1 MVKGY
6 KEVISNYFE
15 DHSFVE
21 QDINSFNQFLE
32 KGLQKIVDDVG
43 DIVPT
48 IIPQEYENFKIKLGK
63 VHIGKP
69 EVVEADGS
77 KRPIYPMESRLRQ
90 LTYSAPIFL
99 EVSAH
104 INDVQRESFT
114 SQICKIPIMLK
125 SSNCHLKGVSK
136 EDLVKNGEDPGDHG
150 GYFIIN
156 GNERTFIIV
165 EDLASNKLFIKNMK
179 TGPSKKVGKLFSEKG
194 NYRIPHT
201 IEQMK
206 DGVIY
211 FSFSRFK
218 RVPIV
223 SVIKA
228 LGLSSDKEIMKLISL
243 KGEQDDILVNLYNN
257 VDLKDQNSALDFLA
271 KQTGIT
277 QKEFKH
283 ERILEQLD
291 KYLLPHL
298 GATSKA
304 RTIKAQNICKLIKRY
319 LMISSEG
326 KKPQNQDHYTNK
338 RLKLSGDL
346 LEDLFRVNVNSLVQD
361 ILYNFQRLVKR
372 GKFSSIRIIIRDQ
385 LLTQRIKSSIATGT
399 WPAGRKGISQNMAR
413 TNFIDTIS
421 HLQRV
426 VSLLTSTQE
435 NFEARALHS
444 THWGRLCPVET
455 PEGTPIGLRKNL
467 SLLSKITTLQ
477 CPEEKVRKI
486 LEGVGLDSAD

>member
-6 KEVISNYFE
+6 KNLISNHFE
-15 DHSFVE
+15 NHSFVE
-21 QDINSFNQFLE
+21 QDINSFNEFLDR
-32 KGLQKIVDDVG
+32 GLQKIVDDVG

-63 VHIGKP
+63 VHVGKP
-69 EVVEADGS
+69 EITEADGS

-90 LTYSAPIFL
+90 LTYSAPIYL

-125 SSNCHLKGVSK
+125 SNNCHLKGLKK
-136 EDLVKNGEDPGDHG
+136 EDLIKHGEDSDDHG
-150 GYFIIN
+150 GYFVIN

-165 EDLASNKLFIKNMK
+165 EDLASNKLFVKK
-179 TGPSKKVGKLFSEKG
+179 SATGPSKYIGKLFSERG

-201 IEQMK
+201 VEQMK

-218 RVPIV
+218 RIPIIA
-223 SVIKA
+223 VIKA
-228 LGLSSDKEIMKLISL
+228 LRLTSDKDVMSLISL
-243 KGEQDDILVNLYNN
+243 EGGQDDVLVNLYNS
-257 VDLKDQNSALDFLA
+257 VELKSQNDALDFLA
-271 KQTGIT
+271 KQAGIV

-283 ERILEQLD
+283 EKILEQLD

-298 GATSKA
+298 GSTSKS
-304 RTIKAQNICKLIKRY
+304 RTTKAHNLCKLIKKY

-326 KKPQNQDHYTNK
+326 VKSQSQDHYTNK

-346 LEDLFRVNVNSLVQD
+346 LADLFRVNVNSLVQD

-385 LLTQRIKSSIATGT
+385 LLTQRVKSAIATGT

-413 TNFIDTIS
+413 TNFIDNIS

-467 SLLSKITTLQ
+467 SLLSKITTKDHS
-477 CPEEKVRKI
+477 EEKVKKI
-486 LEGVGLDSAD
+486 LEGSGLKSV